1 MVRISKNLVIVAVCM
16 LLLGVIMSAGCV
28 SDDADTGADDTTST
42 GDDTTS
48 PTSTTTEESS
58 ESSDGSSLSDL
69 LDLAKGSTSA
79 TYDLVISGGV
89 MQPMTS
95 KVWSTETM
103 ERMDSTIMGMK
114 SITIIDKEA
123 MVMYMYNP
131 DEHTAMMMDMD
142 PDNTAGSSQSFE
154 EIVEEYNPTVI
165 GTETIDGKKCTIIQ
179 YEVVTDDVAVTQKA
193 WIWQVH
199 GFPIKFEMTSTLGG
213 SPVTTVIEMRN
224 IEFGP
229 IDDSIFK
236 LPAGVDIQEFEI
248 PEMPEM
254 PQ

>member
-16 LLLGVIMSAGCV
+16 LLLGAIMSAGCV

-42 GDDTTS
+42 GDDTTTPS
-48 PTSTTTEESS
+48 STTEESS

-89 MQPMTS
+89 MQPMTN

-103 ERMDSTIMGMK
+103 ERMDSTIMGTK
-114 SITIIDKEA
+114 SIMIIDKEA
-123 MVMYMYNP
+123 MVMYMYDP
-131 DEHTAMMMDMD
+131 DENTAMRMDMD
-142 PDNTAGSSQSFE
+142 PDNTAGSPQSFE

-179 YEVVTDDVAVTQKA
+179 YEVVTDDVTVTQKA
-193 WIWQVH
+193 WIWQVY
-199 GFPIKFEMTSTLGG
+199 GFPIKFEMTSTIGG
-213 SPVTTVIEMRN
+213 SSVTTVIEMKN

-229 IDDSIFK
+229 IDDSIFE
-236 LPAGVDIQEFEI
+236 LPAGVDIQEFEM